1 VSIHGET
8 VSFTGPLGESLL
20 KMGKVIELK
29 EADFDSAVLQ
39 SDVPV
44 LVDFWSPTCGPCRLV
59 APILEELAEDY
70 GEDAKIV
77 KINVFDNAVIAGKL
91 NISVLPTLIIFN
103 QGKMVERL
111 VGAQRKDKLED
122 LLDEYIP
129 E

>member
-1 VSIHGET
+1 
-8 VSFTGPLGESLL
+8 
-20 KMGKVIELK
+20 MGKVIELK